1 LNYPSVIQNRDLQEV
16 LDRARSVGDLGPE
29 SNDTVISQSLKF
41 VEAIPPG
48 TAEIADLGSGA
59 GVPGLVLALALPQL
73 QVRLVE
79 RSQKRCDGLVL
90 AIGKLGLSDR
100 VKVYC
105 GEAQKVARSAEWP
118 GGVSVVVCRSFS
130 PIEGIFSAAAP
141 LMTPNAILLV
151 SEPPDSDGSRW
162 MGNLPRD
169 FAKPSIASGIALFA
183 RK

>member
-1 LNYPSVIQNRDLQEV
+1 M

-29 SNDTVISQSLKF
+29 SNDSVISQSLTF
-41 VEAIPPG
+41 IDALPAG

-59 GVPGLVLALALPQL
+59 GVPGIVLALALPQL
-73 QVRLVE
+73 KVRLVE

-130 PIEGIFSAAAP
+130 PIEEMFTAATP
-141 LMTPNAILLV
+141 LMTPEAVLLA
-151 SEPPDSDGSRW
+151 SEPPGSDGSRW
-162 MGNLPRD
+162 VGNVPKY
-169 FAKPSIASGIALFA
+169 FTNPSIASGIASFA
-183 RK
+183 RN

>member
-1 LNYPSVIQNRDLQEV
+1 M

-41 VEAIPPG
+41 VDAIPPG

-90 AIGKLGLSDR
+90 AIGKLGLSAR

-105 GEAQKVARSAEWP
+105 GEAQKVARSAEWT

-130 PIEGIFSAAAP
+130 PIEGIFSAAVP
-141 LMTPNAILLV
+141 LMIPDAILLV

-162 MGNLPRD
+162 AGNPPKN
-169 FAKPSIASGIALFA
+169 FAKPSIESGIALFA
-183 RK
+183 RN